1 MKPLI
6 PFKQMERGNM
16 LEQIFAANGHKIIE
30 TITDGL
36 MLVNPSGKILYVNN
50 ALEELLRYKKSELI
64 GKSCDILG
72 CDICARTKRRGRACD
87 LFTKGEEKN
96 LRCSFRRKDGT
107 AVTVMKNA
115 TTLRDKKNSVVAA
128 VENLTDLSFIE
139 EKEMVITHL
148 KRHIA
153 SEEGFQGL
161 IGNSEVMRKMFD
173 LTRSAAHSDA
183 PVIIYGESGTGK
195 KLVASALHRLGTR
208 REGPFVQVN
217 CASLSEDH
225 LERELFGQAKGSF
238 TGADGS
244 LVSRI
249 EAANDGD
256 LFLDEIGE
264 MPPALQIKLLRVLQE
279 HEIESAANQHPVP
292 LRLRIISSTN
302 KNLPKLIKEGRFR
315 EDLYYRIGVIPINLP
330 SLSERKDDIPAL
342 VEFFITSTSI
352 KTGKKIGRISKKALE
367 IIYQY
372 SWPGNVRE
380 LINAINYAFVLCPGD
395 EILPEHLPPHFAA
408 QPRILNIPVHKS
420 QLSRTED
427 ERQRLVKALKATS
440 GNKSEAA
447 RLMGIS
453 RVTLWKYL
461 KKYNIEVSRKIQE

>member
-1 MKPLI
+1 
-6 PFKQMERGNM
+6 M
-16 LEQIFAANGHKIIE
+16 LEQIFATNGHKIIE
-30 TITDGL
+30 TMTDGL
-36 MLVNPSGKILYVNN
+36 MLVNTSGKILYVNN
-50 ALEELLRYKKSELI
+50 ALEELLHYKKSELI

-72 CDICARTKRRGRACD
+72 CDICTRTKRRGRACT

-96 LRCSFRRKDGT
+96 QRCSFRRKDGT
-107 AVTVMKNA
+107 VVTVLKNA
-115 TTLRDKKNSVVAA
+115 TTLKDETDTVVAA

-139 EKEMVITHL
+139 EQDRVITHL

-161 IGNSEVMRKMFD
+161 IGSSEVMRKIFD
-173 LTRSAAHSDA
+173 LTRSAAQSDA

-208 REGPFVQVN
+208 REGPFVKVN
-217 CASLSEDH
+217 CAALNEDQ
-225 LERELFGQAKGSF
+225 LERELFGQAKIGF
-238 TGADGS
+238 TGADS
-244 LVSRI
+244 SVVSRL
-249 EAANDGD
+249 EAANGGD
-256 LFLDEIGE
+256 LFLEEIGDI
-264 MPPALQIKLLRVLQE
+264 PPALQIKLLRVLQE
-279 HEIESAANQHPVP
+279 HEIESAADHHPVP
-292 LRLRIISSTN
+292 LQLRIIASTD

-315 EDLYYRIGVIPINLP
+315 EELYYRIGVIPINLP
-330 SLSERKDDIPAL
+330 PLNERKDDIPAL
-342 VEFFITSTSI
+342 VEFFINSNSI
-352 KTGKKIGRISKKALE
+352 KTGKKIRRISKQALE

-380 LINAINYAFVLCPGD
+380 LINAIDYAFVLCPGD

-408 QPRILNIPVHKS
+408 QLKMLNIPVVKS
-420 QLSRTED
+420 QLSKTED

-461 KKYNIEVSRKIQE
+461 KKYQIEVNRKIQE

>member
-1 MKPLI
+1 
-6 PFKQMERGNM
+6 M
-16 LEQIFAANGHKIIE
+16 LEQIFATNGHKIIE
-30 TITDGL
+30 TMTDGL

-72 CDICARTKRRGRACD
+72 CDICARTKRRGRACT

-96 LRCSFRRKDGT
+96 QRCTFRRKDGT
-107 AVTVMKNA
+107 VVTVLKNA
-115 TTLRDKKNSVVAA
+115 ATLRDETDTLVAA
-128 VENLTDLSFIE
+128 VENLTDLSAVE
-139 EKEMVITHL
+139 EKDRVITHL

-153 SEEGFQGL
+153 YEEGFQGL

-195 KLVASALHRLGTR
+195 KIVASALHRLGTR

-217 CASLSEDH
+217 CASLSEEQ
-225 LERELFGQAKGSF
+225 LERELFGQTRGGF
-238 TGADGS
+238 TGADS
-244 LVSRI
+244 SASSRL
-249 EAANDGD
+249 EAANGGD
-256 LFLDEIGE
+256 LFLDEIGD
-264 MPPALQIKLLRVLQE
+264 MPPALQLKLLRVLQE
-279 HEIESAANQHPVP
+279 REIEIAADHRPVP
-292 LRLRIISSTN
+292 LLLRMISSTN

-330 SLSERKDDIPAL
+330 PLSERKEDIPAL
-342 VEFFITSTSI
+342 VEFFINSTSI
-352 KTGKKIGRISKKALE
+352 KTGKKINRISKQALE

-380 LINAINYAFVLCPGD
+380 LINAIDYAFVLCPGD
-395 EILPEHLPPHFAA
+395 EILAEHLPPHFAA
-408 QPRILNIPVHKS
+408 QLKMLNIPVVKS
-420 QLSRTED
+420 QLNKTED
-427 ERQRLVKALKATS
+427 ERQRLVKALKATN

-461 KKYNIEVSRKIQE
+461 KKHQIEVNRKIQE